1 MKKFSL
7 LILFALS
14 FCQYG
19 YSLEMITKDDE
30 KIDIVEEPRINTNED
45 RSIKN
50 VECYLSRS
58 ENTIEVEHSGIGSP
72 VVYILDINGNILS
85 YNQSNSISNN
95 ITISLPRTE
104 GTYNVLIQSQVY
116 SGIGVF
122 YIY

>member
-30 KIDIVEEPRINTNED
+30 KIDIVEEPRITTNED

-58 ENTIEVEHSGIGSP
+58 ENTIEVEHSGIG
-72 VVYILDINGNILS
+72 L
-85 YNQSNSISNN
+85 Q
-95 ITISLPRTE
+95 
-104 GTYNVLIQSQVY
+104 
-116 SGIGVF
+116 
-122 YIY
+122 